1 MLIPSNSIYHQNPA
15 SYREFSSYLCN
26 CNLHLN
32 GENSIQLY
40 FRVKFYVNDPLVLSQ
55 PKTRYL
61 YYLQLRKNYLNFNIK
76 LNEESYFM
84 YASLALVADFGSFNS
99 TLHIGKYFN
108 INSYFPKWMI
118 DKYGENYIYDNMP
131 RLHIQQSRLA
141 EKNAQIKFCIEL
153 SNEQNAF
160 NFNLYRVFKNK
171 EEMPGSICIGIG
183 PKGILVFELRSMQ
196 EINLISTFL
205 WQSVAK
211 LNADVNIYIFLFV
224 YYFILFCL
232 NQNNF
237 YFK

>member
-1 MLIPSNSIYHQNPA
+1 MVISSNPLYYQNSA

-26 CNLHLN
+26 CNLN
-32 GENSIQLY
+32 ITSEYSIQLY

-55 PKTRYL
+55 TKTRHL

-76 LNEESYFM
+76 LNDESYFM
-84 YASLALVADFGSFNS
+84 YASLALVADFGAFNS
-99 TLHIGKYFN
+99 SLHNGKYFN
-108 INSYFPKWMI
+108 INAYFPKWI
-118 DKYGENYIYDNMP
+118 IEKYGDNYIYENMP
-131 RLHIQQSRLA
+131 RLHIQQSRLT

-160 NFNLYRVFKNK
+160 NFNLYQVFKNK

-183 PKGILVFELRSMQ
+183 PRGILVFELRSIQ

-211 LNADVNIYIFLFV
+211 LNSDVNFQKLFS
-224 YYFILFCL
+224 F
-232 NQNNF
+232 
-237 YFK
+237 